1 MRNIQRAV
9 SYWEQITG
17 QSQSEDGYA
26 RGQQILIV
34 VGEGLLWERESAST
48 AATTISDPETL
59 TRKYMTSPQKLQ
71 RTGQL
76 LSQVSHRILSIMPLV
91 LRLLLDPTFL
101 ILCYSPCPTVCP

>member
-48 AATTISDPETL
+48 APTTISDPETL

-71 RTGQL
+71 RTGQ
-76 LSQVSHRILSIMPLV
+76 ILSEGITKNPINYASYPQV
-91 LRLLLDPTFL
+91 TPGYHLLDSLF
-101 ILCYSPCPTVCP
+101 